1 MDMASPVPVK
11 AKKKKRKVFDH
22 DECSRLHLA
31 VLKGY
36 HQIPKVTTLATFDGY
51 YFRNSIPW
59 FSLPFFEGEGGG
71 GCRVTFW
78 DLLEVTM
85 F

>member
-36 HQIPKVTTLATFDGY
+36 HKIPKVTTLATFDAY
-51 YFRNSIPW
+51 YFRNSSPW
-59 FSLPFFEGEGGG
+59 FSLLFLRGWGEGGG
-71 GCRVTFW
+71 GAVE
-78 DLLEVTM
+78 LLFGVY
-85 F
+85 

>member
-11 AKKKKRKVFDH
+11 AKKKKRKVFDY

-31 VLKGY
+31 LLKGY
-36 HQIPKVTTLATFDGY
+36 HQIPKVMTLATFGAY

-59 FSLPFFEGEGGG
+59 FSLLFLEGVEGGG
-71 GCRVTFW
+71 GGG
-78 DLLEVTM
+78 L
-85 F
+85 